1 MEKSIVENKILVT
14 GSSGYVGGRL
24 VPKLL
29 KLNYDI
35 RVLVRNSSRIEN
47 KLWSKNVDIFEG
59 NVFNPKTLAGLF
71 DGVKVAYY
79 LIHSM
84 ENKKDFVKSDLKAA
98 NNFAKLAS
106 KAGSAKNHLSWWFS

>member
-1 MEKSIVENKILVT
+1 M
-14 GSSGYVGGRL
+14 
-24 VPKLL
+24 
-29 KLNYDI
+29 
-35 RVLVRNSSRIEN
+35 
-47 KLWSKNVDIFEG
+47 
-59 NVFNPKTLAGLF
+59 F

-106 KAGSAKNHLSWWFS
+106 KAGVQKIIYLGGLADENSSFGTYKEESRSCRILPDDTADFSFRIITVDAFPVLTSINGFIQIWTIVIEFVSSGRKV